1 MEHLTDQNFEET
13 ILNADKPVV
22 VDFWAEWCP
31 PCKKLGPVI
40 EKVAEDYK
48 DKVAMYKVNVDENP
62 SLSQMFSIEVIPTVI
77 FFEGNNAKS
86 GFVGFREEEE
96 IKKWI
101 DNNIKN

>member
-13 ILNADKPVV
+13 ISNADKPVV

-31 PCKKLGPVI
+31 PCKKLEPVI

-48 DKVAMYKVNVDENP
+48 DKISMYKVNVDQNP
-62 SLSQMFSIEVIPTVI
+62 LLSQMFSIEVIPTVLL
-77 FFEGNNAKS
+77 FQNNETKS